1 MFLRKGQKLI
11 NDPYFT
17 FSFSSHSNH
26 SAYKENIILF
36 WRKSYISCTCLDMF
50 FIVIILILLYISK
63 QYELLKVYHMVIHSK
78 VLSNLYHFFNKM
90 DGRGNTRFHVLV
102 CYKLDGNN
110 VPANNGNTDSTSF
123 PHHAYFV
130 TRLPSGC
137 RPSWLSTSTLR
148 ARWSPGSTA
157 DAASETPPLRH
168 AVVAALRRMY
178 CYGLLFIKY
187 IF

>member
-1 MFLRKGQKLI
+1 MCDCKMDHSVIGPWPSYVVEKGSVSKI
-11 NDPYFT
+11 YF
-17 FSFSSHSNH
+17 
-26 SAYKENIILF
+26 
-36 WRKSYISCTCLDMF
+36 SCTCLDMF

-148 ARWSPGSTA
+148 ARRAPA
-157 DAASETPPLRH
+157 RLQTPPPKLHRC
-168 AVVAALRRMY
+168 AMPWFQLSAGCIATD
-178 CYGLLFIKY
+178 CFLLN
-187 IF
+187 IFLGHH